1 MPKQTF
7 FNLDKAKQTRIFDAA
22 VLEFSQRTYEE
33 VKISNIIRDA
43 KIPRG
48 SFYQYFDDK
57 RDLFMY
63 MFTII
68 GQQKM
73 EFLGSD
79 LLTNSFNIPFLDLFR
94 KMYTA
99 ATNFSAKYPKYIEIT
114 NKVMASSDN
123 ILSDM
128 MNENKK
134 LGIDLY
140 VKLIDKDKD
149 EWKAILEDLEN
160 VQKLD
165 PEEVLSN
172 LMQQAQRSNS
182 GLGQQY
188 MWFYSTGGM
197 RTSNLHRGFAI
208 LAGTQG
214 HKSTWKYAMTD
225 SVLTSIILLC
235 FVKKHRNNQ

>member
-7 FNLDKAKQTRIFDAA
+7 FNLDKAKQMRIFDAA

-57 RDLFMY
+57 SDLFMY

-140 VKLIDKDKD
+140 VKLIDKDKA
-149 EWKAILEDLEN
+149 EGRIREDICSETFAELVIDMTLN
-160 VQKLD
+160 VAVDQ
-165 PEEVLSN
+165 
-172 LMQQAQRSNS
+172 
-182 GLGQQY
+182 
-188 MWFYSTGGM
+188 
-197 RTSNLHRGFAI
+197 
-208 LAGTQG
+208 
-214 HKSTWKYAMTD
+214 
-225 SVLTSIILLC
+225 
-235 FVKKHRNNQ
+235 VKKENKFDFDKMYQKIDKIMNIFEKGISKGELDV